1 MTAQR
6 TLKVLRLGRVEYSD
20 GLVLQA
26 QLARARR
33 AGTVGDV
40 LLLLEHPPT
49 VTLGRGARP
58 GHVLASPEELA
69 RRGIGLYETDRG
81 GDVTY
86 HGPGQLVG
94 YPILDLSGERA
105 DVRAYVRSVEEG
117 LIRAL
122 NSFGLDAGRMPRWPG
137 VWLGAEGRDARKI
150 AALGV
155 HIARWVTTHGFAL
168 NVRGPLAD
176 FELIVPCGIA
186 EAGVTSM
193 EEELGRTPSLAGVET
208 ALARAYGDVWASA
221 VEESR
226 PEVETVSVAVTREAD
241 GQTEVLLLLR
251 TPAKGGF
258 WQLVTGR
265 RERGESSAS
274 AASREALEET
284 GRALFVRP
292 LDYRHAFALG
302 EASPPLV
309 AVEEAFAAAWP
320 GGAEVQLG
328 PEHVEYAWLPVAEAL
343 RRLPFVGLRRAVE
356 RATSG
361 SGSPPWR

>member
-1 MTAQR
+1 MTPSR
-6 TLKVLRLGRVEYSD
+6 TLKVLRLGRVEYPD

-26 QLARARR
+26 QLAQARR
-33 AGTVGDV
+33 AGAIGDV

-49 VTLGRGARP
+49 VTLGRGARA
-58 GHVLASPEELA
+58 GNVLASPEELA
-69 RRGIGLYETDRG
+69 LRGIGVFETDRG

-94 YPILDLSGERA
+94 YPILHLSGERA

-117 LIRAL
+117 LIRCL
-122 NSFGLDAGRMPRWPG
+122 QSFGLDAGRMPRWPG
-137 VWLGAEGRDARKI
+137 VWLGEEGRDARKI

-168 NVRGPLAD
+168 NIRGPLAD

-193 EEELGRTPSLAGVET
+193 ERELGTAPSWAGVET

-221 VEESR
+221 VQEAE
-226 PEVETVSVAVTREAD
+226 PDIQTVSVVVTREAD

-251 TPAKGGF
+251 TEERGGF

-265 RERGESSAS
+265 REGGESND
-274 AASREALEET
+274 AAAQREAREET
-284 GRALFVRP
+284 GRALLVRP
-292 LDYRHAFALG
+292 LHYRHAFALG

-309 AVEEAFAAAWP
+309 AVEEAFVAAWE
-320 GGAEVQLG
+320 GGGRVQLG
-328 PEHVEYAWLPVAEAL
+328 PEHVEYAWVPVPEAL
-343 RRLPFVGLRRAVE
+343 RRLPFAGLRRAVE
-356 RATSG
+356 RATS
-361 SGSPPWR
+361 SPGAAPWR

>member
-1 MTAQR
+1 MTPSR
-6 TLKVLRLGRVEYSD
+6 TLKVLRLGRVEYPD
-20 GLVLQA
+20 GLILQA
-26 QLARARR
+26 QLAQARR
-33 AGTVGDV
+33 VGTVGDV

-49 VTLGRGARP
+49 VTLGRGAHV
-58 GHVLASPEELA
+58 GNVLASPEELA
-69 RRGIGLYETDRG
+69 RRGIGLFETDRG

-94 YPILDLSGERA
+94 YPILHLSGERA

-117 LIRAL
+117 LIRCL
-122 NSFGLDAGRMPRWPG
+122 QVFGLDAGRMPRWPG

-193 EEELGRTPSLAGVET
+193 ECELGTAPSWAGVET
-208 ALARAYGDVWASA
+208 TLARAYGDVWASA
-221 VEESR
+221 VQEAQ
-226 PEVETVSVAVTREAD
+226 PDVETVSVAVTREAN

-251 TPAKGGF
+251 TPEKGGF

-265 RERGESSAS
+265 REPGESSE
-274 AASREALEET
+274 AAARREASEET
-284 GRALFVRP
+284 GRTLSVRP

-302 EASPPLV
+302 EASPPVV
-309 AVEEAFAAAWP
+309 AVEEAFAAAWE
-320 GGAEVQLG
+320 GGAPVQLG
-328 PEHVEYAWLPVAEAL
+328 PEHVEYAWVRVPEAL
-343 RRLPFVGLRRAVE
+343 RRLPFAGLRRAVE
-356 RATSG
+356 RATS
-361 SGSPPWR
+361 SPGTAPWR